1 MLQCDNSLT
10 SLDTVT
16 SPLTDCPEST
26 EEEHSSCVG
35 RQDVEE
41 VEMFR
46 PPSTIPQQVVDDWI
60 LNCMNMLKEQGR
72 DGEDDLKG
80 ISVEHNAE
88 AFGETTTVLTLQ

>member
-1 MLQCDNSLT
+1 MLIFVYFQIFMDSHNRKSSSDPEKRMLQCDNSLT

-41 VEMFR
+41 
-46 PPSTIPQQVVDDWI
+46 
-60 LNCMNMLKEQGR
+60 QGR